1 MEIARGAQS
10 CEDELKNRVPQTMEG
25 KSKGGG
31 NDDKQCLCSTKIN
44 TIQTF
49 NRLCYMDLTQ
59 NGLHKG
65 IRPIFTIYSVPDIEG
80 KVSKRYY
87 DNGIVERKNLF
98 RCYHTVF
105 RPNLADQQRA
115 GS

>member
-25 KSKGGG
+25 KVDRKAEETTI
-31 NDDKQCLCSTKIN
+31 NNALCSTKIN

-65 IRPIFTIYSVPDIEG
+65 ICPIYTR
-80 KVSKRYY
+80 KSK
-87 DNGIVERKNLF
+87 
-98 RCYHTVF
+98 
-105 RPNLADQQRA
+105 
-115 GS
+115 